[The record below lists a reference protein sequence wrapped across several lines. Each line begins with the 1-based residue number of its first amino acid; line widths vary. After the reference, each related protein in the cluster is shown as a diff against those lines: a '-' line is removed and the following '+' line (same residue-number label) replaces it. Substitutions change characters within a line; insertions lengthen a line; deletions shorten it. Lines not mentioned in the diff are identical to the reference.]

1 MPIPR
6 IPNPRVWLQGREYL
20 DAAEVLL
27 DTNRL
32 PAAAILSALAIEI
45 FLKSFLATRD
55 QRGNAT
61 APNGHGLV
69 SLFGKFQAAD
79 ATELLTCLQQVNAK
93 ADLPSSLSKF
103 DGTFTR
109 YRYRYEPGAMYS
121 VSSDIVYF
129 ARDLCDAVFLLGKRR
144 GV

>member
-1 MPIPR
+1 M
-6 IPNPRVWLQGREYL
+6 QGREYL
-20 DAAEVLL
+20 EAAEVLL

-69 SLFGKFQAAD
+69 ALFGKFEPTDAA
-79 ATELLTCLQQVNAK
+79 ELLTCLQEVNAE
-93 ADLPSSLSKF
+93 ADLRSSLSKF
-103 DGTFTR
+103 DGTFTK

-121 VSSDIVYF
+121 VSSEIIYF
-129 ARDLCDAVFLLGKRR
+129 SRDLCDAVFLLGKRR